1 MMMRMVMDDGDGEDN
16 IAMLLVTKPAIVR
29 PLGFA
34 RVQLHVQAIR
44 SRIEF
49 IQFS

>member
-1 MMMRMVMDDGDGEDN
+1 MMRMVMDDDDDEDN
-16 IAMLLVTKPAIVR
+16 IAMLLVTNPIVR

-44 SRIEF
+44 SRI
-49 IQFS
+49 